1 MTASLS
7 LCVCRTLC
15 QVGLGH
21 TIVMHHHHYL
31 YCLLS
36 LEVVAKLHANSF
48 EGVYHYLSPFVTA
61 DSWAAYELVHGGVS
75 SFLNRMRTHSN
86 WCITSMQLHHS
97 PTFVTADSISKPG
110 MSCAGLYRSVQACTS
125 LTDVQ
130 ESPPYT
136 GLYRFVQTSFV
147 CTNSIIFADKRNV
160 TYHFWPSHLTWVMW
174 PISHIIICHWQE
186 LNPWPQGNNYALL
199 PLSHKTFDISQH

>member
-1 MTASLS
+1 MLGWRGWQRFRTCESSPQGATATPTAATFSFCLGWCYWTYM
-7 LCVCRTLC
+7 LVGIQDLLRTA
-15 QVGLGH
+15 
-21 TIVMHHHHYL
+21 T
-31 YCLLS
+31 
-36 LEVVAKLHANSF
+36 E
-48 EGVYHYLSPFVTA
+48 
-61 DSWAAYELVHGGVS
+61 
-75 SFLNRMRTHSN
+75 SN
-86 WCITSMQLHHS
+86 
-97 PTFVTADSISKPG
+97 ISKPG

-186 LNPWPQGNNYALL
+186 LNPWPQGNNYPLL
-199 PLSHKTFDISQH
+199 PLSHKTFGISQH

>member
-130 ESPPYT
+130 ECPYT

-147 CTNSIIFADKRNV
+147 CTNSILLLTKEMSLTIFD
-160 TYHFWPSHLTWVMW
+160 HLTWLESCDQF
-174 PISHIIICHWQE
+174 PT
-186 LNPWPQGNNYALL
+186 L
-199 PLSHKTFDISQH
+199 